1 MPNDNRVYLP
11 PSFYQQ
17 QSMFNL
23 SLLQSPNENEQS
35 IMPPQLQH
43 LFEINFNNGINS
55 NMALND
61 WSQQQIQVE
70 QQQQMQVQQQQDT
83 TIQQQ
88 QPQPLP
94 LLNQPYLQYYQ
105 QYFNNYPHL
114 QQEWQK

>member
-17 QSMFNL
+17 HQQQSMFNL
-23 SLLQSPNENEQS
+23 SLLQSANENE
-35 IMPPQLQH
+35 QLQH

-61 WSQQQIQVE
+61 WSQFQQQIQVE
-70 QQQQMQVQQQQDT
+70 QQQQMQVQQQQDIT
-83 TIQQQ
+83 SQQQ
-88 QPQPLP
+88 QPMSLP

-114 QQEWQK
+114 QKEWQK